1 MVLTFRCHSP
11 TLALGRG
18 HFVTTATTRQFG
30 NSNHSLW
37 KRIHVHVSPD
47 MELKQIHTLTEMDAC
62 TCTVPLY
69 MYVHVHV
76 YQNNVNGRID

>member
-1 MVLTFRCHSP
+1 MSVSWS
-11 TLALGRG
+11 
-18 HFVTTATTRQFG
+18 V
-30 NSNHSLW
+30 
-37 KRIHVHVSPD
+37 KRIHVHISPN

-76 YQNNVNGRID
+76 YQNNVDERID